1 MRQEIAGYIQ
11 ESEDRLERLLV
22 QVAQVSGKLSLQV
35 TDMMAVRD
43 RVEKLAQETSGQG
56 PEELLAIWSGIAE
69 LAAEVGRQNQALS
82 ELVAAMESPVG
93 RRPGP

>member
-56 PEELLAIWSGIAE
+56 PEELLAIRSGIAE
-69 LAAEVGRQNQALS
+69 LAAEVGRQNRALS

>member
-1 MRQEIAGYIQ
+1 MRQETAGYIQ

-56 PEELLAIWSGIAE
+56 PEELLAIRSGIAE
-69 LAAEVGRQNQALS
+69 LAAEVGRQNRALS